1 MERGGPGNRTRFDLS
16 SRFVF
21 FFSSLF
27 FSLSRSLVVVVEF
40 EEIERVWRVKK
51 SLCFFRKRFAR
62 VVCVHTAE
70 EEEKEEKAIDQNYP
84 TVCWEIQRLSLR
96 LRFIF
101 KNKH

>member
-27 FSLSRSLVVVVEF
+27 FSLSRSLVVVEF
-40 EEIERVWRVKK
+40 EEIERVWRVRK
-51 SLCFFRKRFAR
+51 SLCFFRKHFAR

-84 TVCWEIQRLSLR
+84 IACWEIQRLSLR

>member
-40 EEIERVWRVKK
+40 EEIERVWRVRK
-51 SLCFFRKRFAR
+51 SLCFFRKHFAR

-84 TVCWEIQRLSLR
+84 IACWEIQRLSLR

>member
-16 SRFVF
+16 RFVF

-27 FSLSRSLVVVVEF
+27 FSLSFSRRLGF
-40 EEIERVWRVKK
+40 EEIELVWRVKK
-51 SLCFFRKRFAR
+51 SLCFFRKHFAR
-62 VVCVHTAE
+62 VVRVNTAE

-84 TVCWEIQRLSLR
+84 IVCWEIQRLSLR